1 MSSYSSAGRTVN
13 TDSTTLSNNS
23 YHYSV
28 NSVNSYKSRKN
39 FLYPRRKHPPPRPPV
54 TMLPV
59 PECQGV
65 VSLDPD
71 MVAWEVQYLCVDL
84 LPHSETRLLPAGKV
98 LLGSLGEETDLGT
111 QRKCDETR
119 YCSELFIMLAREILL
134 KNAIGVEELE
144 GPCRILHLTFSDI
157 LVKSGTFDT
166 PTTSNETDLRV
177 SCTDIQGPEQFAS
190 LFRVIISIMD
200 AFEAALSVIHP
211 LPASDETLREH
222 RSKVSQLFSAVKDLT
237 MDQYRKLVMQS
248 LRSRSKS
255 RSLDDETDPSP
266 LLDGEPSVRDAFPIG
281 ANISISSTP
290 VNAVPSYTSD
300 VEYISVPSHL
310 GPPHPQRTASA
321 GTEGAPTVPSFA
333 ELLRRHVAPPRGP
346 RPRTPVI

>member
-1 MSSYSSAGRTVN
+1 MSTTSGQTFYTANSTSSYSSAGRTVN

-71 MVAWEVQYLCVDL
+71 VRYLSLCYSSAFSSTIAPIPVQMVAWEVQYLCVDL

-144 GPCRILHLTFSDI
+144 GPCRILHL
-157 LVKSGTFDT
+157 
-166 PTTSNETDLRV
+166 
-177 SCTDIQGPEQFAS
+177 
-190 LFRVIISIMD
+190 
-200 AFEAALSVIHP
+200 
-211 LPASDETLREH
+211 
-222 RSKVSQLFSAVKDLT
+222 
-237 MDQYRKLVMQS
+237 
-248 LRSRSKS
+248 
-255 RSLDDETDPSP
+255 
-266 LLDGEPSVRDAFPIG
+266 
-281 ANISISSTP
+281 
-290 VNAVPSYTSD
+290 
-300 VEYISVPSHL
+300 
-310 GPPHPQRTASA
+310 
-321 GTEGAPTVPSFA
+321 
-333 ELLRRHVAPPRGP
+333 
-346 RPRTPVI
+346 

>member
-1 MSSYSSAGRTVN
+1 M
-13 TDSTTLSNNS
+13 
-23 YHYSV
+23 
-28 NSVNSYKSRKN
+28 
-39 FLYPRRKHPPPRPPV
+39 
-54 TMLPV
+54 
-59 PECQGV
+59 Q
-65 VSLDPD
+65 
-71 MVAWEVQYLCVDL
+71 
-84 LPHSETRLLPAGKV
+84 
-98 LLGSLGEETDLGT
+98 
-111 QRKCDETR
+111 
-119 YCSELFIMLAREILL
+119 
-134 KNAIGVEELE
+134 
-144 GPCRILHLTFSDI
+144 
-157 LVKSGTFDT
+157 
-166 PTTSNETDLRV
+166 
-177 SCTDIQGPEQFAS
+177 
-190 LFRVIISIMD
+190 
-200 AFEAALSVIHP
+200 AALSVINP

-266 LLDGEPSVRDAFPIG
+266 LLDGEPSVRDAFPIGANISSASVNAVPSYTSDVEYTSVPSHMGPPHPQRTASAGTEGAPNVPGEPSVRDAFPIG